1 MNGWNKKLLLGMLTL
16 IMTLLAGMTVIG
28 HAADTANNAVTFDVQ
43 PMLNEKQ
50 QLSKDAYY
58 WDFKIQPKRAYSLAM
73 RVNNRSNHEIK
84 VKNQFLQSYTN
95 AKGVIDYGAANL
107 NDDTR

>member
-58 WDFKIQPKRAYSLAM
+58 WDGK
-73 RVNNRSNHEIK
+73 
-84 VKNQFLQSYTN
+84 LQ
-95 AKGVIDYGAANL
+95 V
-107 NDDTR
+107 